1 MTSKGLPK
9 VSLSLQEIADRLL
22 IQDLMVC
29 EASAIDERDWDLWE
43 SVFTPDALID
53 WTENRG
59 AKGNP
64 KEVRAWASVVLSTEN
79 FPYPQY
85 QHMSTNYQIVIDGD
99 NATCKQM
106 QLIPISVPSKNGGRQ
121 IGFSGIWFEDKLVRT
136 ADGWRICNRYEKL
149 AWRHNFPDQYEVPL
163 SGSDVS

>member
-1 MTSKGLPK
+1 MTAKPAPK
-9 VSLSLQEIADRLL
+9 LSLSMQEISDRLL
-22 IQDLMVC
+22 IQDLMIC

-43 SVFTPDALID
+43 SVFTEDALID
-53 WTENRG
+53 WSDNGG

-85 QHMSTNYQIVIDGD
+85 QHMSTNYQIVVDGD
-99 NATCKQM
+99 RATCKQM
-106 QLIPISVPSKNGGRQ
+106 QLIPISVPNVQGGRQ

-136 ADGWRICNRYEKL
+136 AEGWKIYDRREKL
-149 AWRHNFPDQYEVPL
+149 AWRHNFPDQYVVPDA
-163 SGSDVS
+163 GQG